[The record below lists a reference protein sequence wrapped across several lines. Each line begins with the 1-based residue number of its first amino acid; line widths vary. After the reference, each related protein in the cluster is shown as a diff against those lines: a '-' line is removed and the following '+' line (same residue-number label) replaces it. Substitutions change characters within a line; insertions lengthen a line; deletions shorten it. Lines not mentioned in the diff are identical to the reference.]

1 MSNHKQKRAII
12 LGAGGIGL
20 ISAWKLLEEGWK
32 VDIYEATDQVGGM
45 CKTWKWGDFLL
56 DTGPHIYHTP
66 DENLAKFWEKE
77 FGNLFI
83 KGEFW
88 CKNVKGDDF
97 KQYWDY
103 PLSWESI
110 SRYPKDLKD
119 KVLGELHNV
128 SLQGRAKAKNYTEY
142 MDAQVGPTLREM
154 FFKKFPEK
162 IWGISTNAMATEWAP
177 KRIEV
182 RQKVTPFYH
191 KQWNAV
197 GKYGTGCI
205 FERIKEKV
213 LSLGANIYF
222 NHTVSAFES
231 KDNTISAIEFSTKK
245 RRTVSADEVIISSLA
260 ITDLAKL
267 LGYQSKLEFR
277 ALRTV
282 YLAYDKE
289 MILPK
294 GIDWLYYDS
303 EKTLFSRITEP
314 KKLSPF
320 VAPKDKTY
328 LTIEITCSQGD
339 EIYEM
344 ERNELIKKVAEEVE
358 LVGLAKAAE
367 VVTSTTHRQDYVYPI
382 QHHGYQEELSKTRSV
397 ITAFEQ
403 LYSLGT
409 GGEFHY
415 SDIQILF
422 HKAFDLVAILCG
434 KDSNFT
440 QTIRKTQRCQL
451 NPLVSIGNQEVGQG
465 QPAYIIAEAG
475 LNHNGSLEVAKQLI
489 DAAKVAGVDSIKF
502 QTFKPGSRISK
513 KVKAARYAETIIG
526 LEETLYDMFDRLS
539 MSYDDQKELFSYA
552 QKSGIEIFST
562 PFDLESADFLNSL
575 GVNVFK
581 IASMDL
587 VNIPLIA
594 HVAALAKP
602 MILSTGMST
611 LGQIEE
617 ALEVIRQQGNSN
629 VMLLHCNSS
638 YPAAQEEMNLRVIET
653 LKRCFKV
660 PVGLSD
666 HTFGLFVSHTA
677 LALGADLIER
687 HFTLDRAME
696 GPDHILSSEPAEFAE
711 LVAISKKI
719 PIVLGD
725 GVKRIQ
731 PNEYDTLNM
740 QRKSLYAACDIKSG
754 TVITQNMV
762 TIKGPGG
769 GLLPKYFD
777 LVSGRIAKVDIEED
791 HPITWDVI

>member
-1 MSNHKQKRAII
+1 MSDKSERKAII

-20 ISAWKLLEEGWK
+20 ISAWKLLEEGWQ
-32 VDIYEATDQVGGM
+32 VDIYEATDTVGGM
-45 CKTWKWGDFLL
+45 CKTWKWGEFLL

-66 DENLAKFWEKE
+66 DENLAKFWESE
-77 FGNLFI
+77 FGDLFI
-83 KGEFW
+83 RGEFW

-110 SRYPKDLKD
+110 ARYPKGLKD

-128 SLQGRAKAKNYTEY
+128 SLQARARAKNYTEY
-142 MDAQVGPTLREM
+142 MDAQVGPTLRGM

-162 IWGISTNAMATEWAP
+162 IWGISTNQMATEWAP

-213 LSLGANIYF
+213 LSLGGNIHF
-222 NHTVSAFES
+222 NHAVSALKS
-231 KDNTISAIEFSTKK
+231 QGNAISAIEFSSKH
-245 RRTVSADEVIISSLA
+245 RRTVFPKEVIISSLA
-260 ITDLAKL
+260 ITDLSKF

-277 ALRTV
+277 TLRTV

-289 MILPK
+289 TVLPK

-303 EKTLFSRITEP
+303 EKTYFSRITEP
-314 KKLSPF
+314 KKLSSF
-320 VAPKDKTY
+320 VAPEGKTY
-328 LTIEITCSQGD
+328 LTLEITCSKGD

-344 ERNELIKKVAEEVE
+344 EREKLARTVAEQVE
-358 LVGLAKAAE
+358 LVGLAKASE
-367 VVTSTTHRQDYVYPI
+367 VVASTTHREDYVYPI
-382 QHHGYQEELSKTRSV
+382 QHHGYQEELSKTRSAINV
-397 ITAFEQ
+397 FEQ

-434 KDSNFT
+434 KDSKFS
-440 QTIRKTQRCQL
+440 QTIRKTMACQL
-451 NPLVSIGNQEVGQG
+451 NQAVSIGNRQIGQG
-465 QPAYIIAEAG
+465 HPAYIIAEAG

-489 DAAKVAGVDSIKF
+489 DVAKLSGADSIKF
-502 QTFKPGSRISK
+502 QSFKSGSRISK

-539 MSYDDQKELFSYA
+539 MSYDDQKEVFGYA

-562 PFDLESADFLNSL
+562 PFDIESADFLNSL
-575 GVNVFK
+575 GVGVFK
-581 IASMDL
+581 VASMDL
-587 VNIPLIA
+587 VNIPLIKHIA
-594 HVAALAKP
+594 QLGKP

-617 ALEVIRQQGNSN
+617 ALEAIRQQGNPN

-638 YPAAQEEMNLRVIET
+638 YPAAQEEMNLAVIET
-653 LKRCFKV
+653 LKKCFKV

-666 HTFGLFVSHTA
+666 HSFGLFVSHTA
-677 LALGADLIER
+677 LVLGADLIER

-696 GPDHILSSEPAEFAE
+696 GPDHILSSEPKELRE
-711 LVAISKKI
+711 LVSLAKKI
-719 PIVLGD
+719 PAVLGD
-725 GVKRIQ
+725 GIKRIQ

-740 QRKSLYAACDIKSG
+740 QRKSLYAAHDIKKG
-754 TVITQNMV
+754 TVITEDMV

-777 LVSGRIAKVDIEED
+777 LVAGRVARVDIEED

>member
-1 MSNHKQKRAII
+1 MSKNKEKRAII
-12 LGAGGIGL
+12 LGAGGVGL
-20 ISAWKLLEEGWK
+20 ICAWKLLEEGWS
-32 VDIYEATDQVGGM
+32 VDIYEATSQVGGM

-66 DENLAKFWEKE
+66 DENLAKFWESE
-77 FGNLFI
+77 FGDLFI
-83 KGEFW
+83 KREFW

-110 SRYPKDLKD
+110 SRYPKELKD

-128 SLQGRAKAKNYTEY
+128 SLQGRAKAKNYAEY

-162 IWGISTNAMATEWAP
+162 IWGISTNQMATEWAP

-205 FERIKEKV
+205 FEQIKEKV
-213 LSLGANIYF
+213 LALGGNIYF
-222 NHTVSAFES
+222 NHTVSALKS
-231 KDNTISAIEFSTKK
+231 QDNTISAIDFSAKK
-245 RRTVSADEVIISSLA
+245 RRSVFPSEVIISSLA
-260 ITDLAKL
+260 ITDLAKF
-267 LGYQSKLEFR
+267 LGYESKLEFR
-277 ALRTV
+277 TLRTV
-282 YLAYDKE
+282 YLAYDRE

-303 EKTLFSRITEP
+303 EKTYFSRITEP
-314 KKLSPF
+314 KRLSPYL
-320 VAPKDKTY
+320 APKDKTY
-328 LTIEITCSQGD
+328 LTLEITCSKDD
-339 EIYEM
+339 EIYKM
-344 ERNELIKKVAEEVE
+344 ERERLVKKVAEQVD
-358 LVGLAKAAE
+358 LVGLAKASE
-367 VVTSTTHRQDYVYPI
+367 VVASTTHSEDYVYPI
-382 QHHGYQEELSKTRSV
+382 QYHGYQEELSKTRSV
-397 ITAFEQ
+397 ITKFEQ

-451 NPLVSIGNQEVGQG
+451 NPVVSIGNREVGQG
-465 QPAYIIAEAG
+465 GPVYIIAEAG
-475 LNHNGSLEVAKQLI
+475 LNHNGSLEVAKQLV
-489 DAAKVAGVDSIKF
+489 DVAKETGVDSIKF
-502 QTFKPGSRISK
+502 QTFKSGSRISK
-513 KVKAARYAETIIG
+513 KVKAARYAETVIG
-526 LEETLYDMFDRLS
+526 LEETLYDMFDRLAI
-539 MSYDDQKELFSYA
+539 SYDDQKELFNYA
-552 QKSGIEIFST
+552 RKSGIEIFST
-562 PFDLESADFLNSL
+562 PFDVESADFLNSL
-575 GVNVFK
+575 GVSVFK

-587 VNIPLIA
+587 VNIPLIQ
-594 HVAALAKP
+594 HVAGLGKP

-617 ALEVIRQQGNSN
+617 ALEAIRQQGNSN

-638 YPAAQEEMNLRVIET
+638 YPAAQEEMNLQVIET
-653 LKRCFKV
+653 LKKCFKV

-677 LALGADLIER
+677 MVLGADLIER

-696 GPDHILSSEPAEFAE
+696 GPDHILSSEPKELTE
-711 LVAISKKI
+711 LVSLAKKI
-719 PIVLGD
+719 PAVLGD
-725 GVKRIQ
+725 GIKRIQ

-740 QRKSLYAACDIKSG
+740 QRKSLYAACDIKKG
-754 TVITQNMV
+754 TVIAQDMV

-777 LVSGRIAKVDIEED
+777 MVAGRVAKVDIEED
-791 HPITWDVI
+791 YPITWDVV